1 LGRRPPFCS
10 ITKDLWNPQ
19 QRSLLRPS
27 PRHAPRGHTMSRR
40 YAADR
45 HTMLSDAG
53 PRSKERLELGL
64 ERRSFRRQLGQLVHK
79 PRHQRHSLRHLGLE
93 RGVVELELGSGAL
106 KLCLRT
112 SYSAPANAASARSCT
127 FLASMAMFNAF
138 AAAPR
143 AFAFTLASIAA
154 SPASSVGSSSA
165 VASSRSMSSA
175 RSLVANHAPSSGGT
189 LMVSFSEI
197 MQQPQ

>member
-1 LGRRPPFCS
+1 
-10 ITKDLWNPQ
+10 
-19 QRSLLRPS
+19 
-27 PRHAPRGHTMSRR
+27 MSRR

-127 FLASMAMFNAF
+127 FLASMAMFNAAF
-138 AAAPR
+138 TAAPR

-175 RSLVANHAPSSGGT
+175 RSLVANHAPPSGGYLKCSKCS
-189 LMVSFSEI
+189 LMEKRSAARVPTFTVPLS
-197 MQQPQ
+197 